1 MSRLNISDSMP
12 ASARFVIEEL
22 NNLPQES
29 ILLLISSLTLAA
41 LSLLWLQ
48 VRSKARARQKTKE
61 EAQLAALISRSQA
74 QTLLLEQ
81 YQERLKTLES
91 YVDLVN
97 DKQQQLLSNGSAR
110 KHRLQ
115 DAIDF
120 AGRGLDTRELAR
132 RAGVNGSEARLIG
145 ELYGVN
151 AA

>member
-48 VRSKARARQKTKE
+48 VRSKARARQKAKD
-61 EAQLAALISRSQA
+61 EAQLATLISQSQA

-120 AGRGLDTRELAR
+120 AGRGLDARELAR